1 LGFTLYSTL
10 CVVSGAPRVR
20 RERWLQVLDGMR
32 RQRGIR
38 TCSTRRPR
46 RPQFRRGAFVVG
58 GKQSRG
64 IIASRE
70 SGLSAAP
77 KSSRRPR
84 FERRRLRGTAVA
96 TPSPPAGGGGVGPP
110 ADCEAGERWRHVW
123 CARQNRLPL
132 FAVLR
137 LDARAKCARGSSTVG
152 CCVWAFG
159 TVGRT
164 RSSSGDSGPHRS
176 ACTAHLGASGG
187 LNSFAGASPP
197 RRRIVGAAATR
208 LPRTIHRCGGGR
220 RASTET
226 AAELVLLLRGGHR
239 L

>member
-1 LGFTLYSTL
+1 MCREQGTARSAGEVASSARRHAPSKRHTYVFDKTSQATSISSGGL
-10 CVVSGAPRVR
+10 CCR
-20 RERWLQVLDGMR
+20 
-32 RQRGIR
+32 
-38 TCSTRRPR
+38 
-46 RPQFRRGAFVVG
+46 

-84 FERRRLRGTAVA
+84 FERRRLRGPAVA
-96 TPSPPAGGGGVGPP
+96 TPSPPARGGGVGPP

-164 RSSSGDSGPHRS
+164 RSSSGDSGHHRS
-176 ACTAHLGASGG
+176 ACTAHLGASDG
-187 LNSFAGASPP
+187 LNSFAA
-197 RRRIVGAAATR
+197 
-208 LPRTIHRCGGGR
+208 LLR
-220 RASTET
+220 RADE
-226 AAELVLLLRGGHR
+226 
-239 L
+239 

>member
-1 LGFTLYSTL
+1 MSGGL
-10 CVVSGAPRVR
+10 CTRV
-20 RERWLQVLDGMR
+20 
-32 RQRGIR
+32 
-38 TCSTRRPR
+38 
-46 RPQFRRGAFVVG
+46 
-58 GKQSRG
+58 
-64 IIASRE
+64 IASRE

-96 TPSPPAGGGGVGPP
+96 TPLPPARCGGVRPP

-137 LDARAKCARGSSTVG
+137 LDARVKCARGSSTVG

-164 RSSSGDSGPHRS
+164 RSSSGDSSPHRS

-187 LNSFAGASPP
+187 PNSFAGASPQ
-197 RRRIVGAAATR
+197 RRRRVGAAATR